1 MQKLISFVGCVCLA
15 GTVLSQAAEPAEAV
29 MRRVAD
35 HVLETTSFTVVNR
48 DSGEHFPSTDGLAY
62 SRSVAVES
70 PYNQWE
76 YWNGVLDLAM
86 VRMGQEL
93 HNPRYA
99 DYSRR
104 NMAFVFSNLPYF
116 RRQYDEGVKD
126 ASFFQLLRMA
136 KLDDCGAMAAGLA
149 DVYGLDPR
157 PEYRAYLDR
166 AADYILTKQSRL
178 PDGTLVRPVPREMTL
193 WADDLYMSVP
203 FLARMGRL
211 TGDDRYFAD
220 AFLQVQNFNKYLYD
234 ASTGLFFHC
243 WHSDEKTNGVARW
256 GRCNGWLMMAQVEL
270 LSHLPKDDLRRGELI
285 NLLRRQIVG
294 VSRYQDQTGLWHQL
308 LDKPDSYLESSCTAM
323 FVYGIARAV
332 NEGWISP
339 GYLSVARNGWVGL
352 SSKIDASGQVG
363 DICIGTGIN
372 EDIKFYYTRPTRL
385 NDIHGL
391 GATLLAGIEMAKAE
405 RNPAFTTTNP

>member
-1 MQKLISFVGCVCLA
+1 MKKLIAFAGCLCCA
-15 GTVLSQAAEPAEAV
+15 GSLLSQSADSTEGV
-29 MRRVAD
+29 IRRIAD
-35 HVLETTSFTVVNR
+35 HVIDTTSFTVVNR
-48 DSGEHFPSTDGLAY
+48 DTGERSASTYGLAY

-93 HNPRYA
+93 HDQKYV

-104 NMAFVFSNLPYF
+104 NMAFIFSNLPYF
-116 RRQYDEGVKD
+116 QRQYGEDVKD
-126 ASFFQLLRMA
+126 SSLLQFFRMA

-149 DVYGLDPR
+149 EVCSGDQR

-166 AADYILTKQSRL
+166 AAKYILTMQSRL

-211 TGDDRYFAD
+211 TGEERYFAD
-220 AFLQVQNFNKYLYD
+220 AVRQVENFNKYLYD
-234 ASTGLFFHC
+234 PSEGLYFHC
-243 WHSDEKTNGVARW
+243 WYSDEKSNGVAHW

-270 LSHLPKDDLRRGELI
+270 LGQLPKSDPRRPELI
-285 NLLRRQIVG
+285 ELLRRQIVG
-294 VSRYQDQTGLWHQL
+294 VSRYQDPTGLWHQL
-308 LDKPDSYLESSCTAM
+308 LDRPDSYLESSCTAM

-332 NEGWISP
+332 NEGWINP
-339 GYLSVARNGWVGL
+339 GYMSVARNGWGGL
-352 SSKIDASGQVG
+352 SSRIDASGQVS
-363 DICIGTGIN
+363 DICIGTGIS

-391 GATLLAGIEMAKAE
+391 GAALLAGVEMAKAE
-405 RNPAFTTTNP
+405 RNAGIVTN